1 MKSTTVTTLI
11 DDIVESVYPEPNSTR
26 ERYVL
31 AKSLQ
36 FLVFFA
42 RKNPRVHHADPVR
55 DMKAVIKK
63 MMREQE
69 PS

>member
-26 ERYVL
+26 ERYML
-31 AKSLQ
+31 AKCLH

-42 RKNPRVHHADPVR
+42 KKNPRMHHADAVR
-55 DMKAVIKK
+55 DMKAAIKK